1 MSGVTA
7 FDLDRRCTGARRA
20 AASCPH
26 GALGGAAEIL
36 GRGMVGTGAAQHLWM
51 AGGIG
56 LMTLAVMTRA
66 TLGHT
71 GRVLAAG
78 PGTTALYGAIIVAVL
93 LRIAAGAWTAAA
105 GVLHSLAGASWIAAF
120 AGFAAIYAPMLL
132 RPRPSCS
139 CRRGSRGTIMWFW
152 R

>member
-1 MSGVTA
+1 MARWAG
-7 FDLDRRCTGARRA
+7 DRTLAEPLVAVLHLGYLFV
-20 AASCPH
+20 PL

-36 GRGMVGTGAAQHLWM
+36 GGGMVGTGAAQHLWM

-78 PGTTALYGAIIVAVL
+78 PGTTALYGAIIAAVL
-93 LRIAAGAWTAAA
+93 LRIAAGAWPAAA
-105 GVLHSLAGASWIAAF
+105 SVLHSLAGASWIAAF
-120 AGFAAIYAPMLL
+120 AAFAVIYAPMLL
-132 RPRPSCS
+132 RPRKAD
-139 CRRGSRGTIMWFW
+139 
-152 R
+152 